1 MSLKRALNT
10 YLEKNLKKVLLA
22 FFVGNL
28 FISLNLFT
36 ENNPVIKERPK
47 LFHEKSTRVL
57 IPLILAFPQ
66 ALKKGPFPIFI
77 LDKNKTII
85 LKKAFLIPKLKQKSD
100 PFFSKGPVPK
110 LVEIPLSKLSKL
122 LPHIGQNLWA
132 FPQIEE
138 SEIYE
143 IDF

>member
-1 MSLKRALNT
+1 MI
-10 YLEKNLKKVLLA
+10 LLRSA
-22 FFVGNL
+22 
-28 FISLNLFT
+28 
-36 ENNPVIKERPK
+36 K